1 MPTSKVDLTYA
12 ISRVAKGDR
21 SAFEALYAATSAKLF
36 GVVVRILVRRD
47 LAEEVLQEVYLRV
60 WQRAAEYDP
69 ALSSPITWLVAIARN
84 RALDEVKRKPM
95 RSLEELPGVL
105 EIANDDDPLADHGRK
120 EEMLRLKACL
130 DRLEPEKSQI
140 VLLAYYY
147 GMTRE
152 EIAGRIKRPV
162 STVKTW
168 LRRSLAQLKDCLDQ

>member
-36 GVVVRILVRRD
+36 GVAVRILVRRD

-69 ALSSPITWLVAIARN
+69 ALSSPITWLVAIART

-105 EIANDDDPLADHGRK
+105 
-120 EEMLRLKACL
+120 
-130 DRLEPEKSQI
+130 
-140 VLLAYYY
+140 
-147 GMTRE
+147 
-152 EIAGRIKRPV
+152 
-162 STVKTW
+162 
-168 LRRSLAQLKDCLDQ
+168 

>member
-36 GVVVRILVRRD
+36 GVAVRILVRRD

-69 ALSSPITWLVAIARN
+69 ALSSPITWLVAIALN

-95 RSLEELPGVL
+95 RSL
-105 EIANDDDPLADHGRK
+105 
-120 EEMLRLKACL
+120 
-130 DRLEPEKSQI
+130 
-140 VLLAYYY
+140 
-147 GMTRE
+147 
-152 EIAGRIKRPV
+152 
-162 STVKTW
+162 
-168 LRRSLAQLKDCLDQ
+168 

>member
-1 MPTSKVDLTYA
+1 MPTSKADLTNA

-60 WQRAAEYDP
+60 WQRAAEYDA

-95 RSLEELPGVL
+95 RSLEEMPGVL
-105 EIANDDDPLADHGRK
+105 EIANDDDPSPIMV
-120 EEMLRLKACL
+120 E
-130 DRLEPEKSQI
+130 
-140 VLLAYYY
+140 
-147 GMTRE
+147 
-152 EIAGRIKRPV
+152 
-162 STVKTW
+162 
-168 LRRSLAQLKDCLDQ
+168 RRRCCA

>member
-36 GVVVRILVRRD
+36 GVAVRILVRRD

-69 ALSSPITWLVAIARN
+69 TLSSPITWLVAIARN

-120 EEMLRLKACL
+120 EEMLRLKTCL

-168 LRRSLAQLKDCLDQ
+168 LRRSLAQLKDCLGQ